1 MGQFNYLTGPNPQNQ
16 YPKRF
21 GNAEQLPLAP
31 GCVATALSEYP
42 LTNVI
47 PYQNL
52 SQPGRFRV
60 VVNLL
65 TNSTDVRYAISFPWN
80 WALLKKYISN

>member
-1 MGQFNYLTGPNPQNQ
+1 MGQFNHLIGPNPENQ
-16 YPKRF
+16 YPKSFR
-21 GNAEQLPLAP
+21 NTEQLVLAP

-42 LTNVI
+42 LTNVV

-52 SQPGRFRV
+52 SNPGRFRV

-65 TNSTDVRYAISFPWN
+65 PNNSTDVRYAIP
-80 WALLKKYISN
+80 LP